1 MRQTSLDDNYVCY
14 ELNAWTHESEK
25 LSKRYSNLHAN
36 IPDEFHGHQVEITS
50 PAYRA
55 SRDGN
60 PITIPEV
67 IHHENESK
75 EEED

>member
-1 MRQTSLDDNYVCY
+1 
-14 ELNAWTHESEK
+14 
-25 LSKRYSNLHAN
+25 LHAN